1 MKKLFILVLCI
12 LSIIFCTACNGKKS
26 EQGSKQEV
34 ENSAEV
40 GLPNPFEEVEKLE
53 DAENLANF
61 KLKINDKFQD
71 YDRTLIEAIK
81 GELIQVLFE
90 NSKNEIYFRKSNLE
104 NQDVSGDYNEYSDE
118 KEVEYKGMKVTLK
131 GEKGLYYL
139 AIWSKGKFSYSFDS
153 SNTLDEKTIFEFI
166 DMVD

>member
-1 MKKLFILVLCI
+1 M
-12 LSIIFCTACNGKKS
+12 
-26 EQGSKQEV
+26 
-34 ENSAEV
+34 
-40 GLPNPFEEVEKLE
+40 
-53 DAENLANF
+53 
-61 KLKINDKFQD
+61 
-71 YDRTLIEAIK
+71 
-81 GELIQVLFE
+81 IQVLFE

-118 KEVEYKGMKVTLK
+118 KEVEYKGIKVTLK
-131 GEKGLYYL
+131 GEEGLYYL

>member
-26 EQGSKQEV
+26 EEISKPEV

-81 GELIQVLFE
+81 GELIQVLF
-90 NSKNEIYFRKSNLE
+90 
-104 NQDVSGDYNEYSDE
+104 
-118 KEVEYKGMKVTLK
+118 
-131 GEKGLYYL
+131 
-139 AIWSKGKFSYSFDS
+139 
-153 SNTLDEKTIFEFI
+153 
-166 DMVD
+166 

>member
-1 MKKLFILVLCI
+1 MKKLFTLVLCI
-12 LSIIFCTACNGKKS
+12 LSIIFCTACNDKKS
-26 EQGSKQEV
+26 EEVSKPEV

-104 NQDVSGDYNEYSDE
+104 NQDVSGDYNEYKD
-118 KEVEYKGMKVTLK
+118 VNL
-131 GEKGLYYL
+131 L
-139 AIWSKGKFSYSFDS
+139 FS
-153 SNTLDEKTIFEFI
+153 LDEFI
-166 DMVD
+166 NVLNYAKEQLTLCP